1 MFILVII
8 LCFLFHVNYK
18 CFDCPHFVKHFIN
31 WLISSRARKGW
42 RRNNVF
48 LKSKLWFD
56 SLVELSWDTGSSF
69 FPRSIDGS
77 GLLLAE
83 LSISVPSTDM
93 NSSARLDTFSDAFS
107 KNFITFALG
116 LLINCINGAF
126 VYTYFKGQVFQRDP
140 RWWMDLL
147 SFPKDK
153 YVKMFTVKLRR
164 FDVHMCWISQSW
176 VLFLIYFATCCD
188 CNWFSD
194 LF

>member
-69 FPRSIDGS
+69 FPRSMDLVSYWLSWAFRFPAPIWTPAPVWTPS
-77 GLLLAE
+77 VMLSQRTSSLLLSAC
-83 LSISVPSTDM
+83 SSTA
-93 NSSARLDTFSDAFS
+93 STE
-107 KNFITFALG
+107 
-116 LLINCINGAF
+116 
-126 VYTYFKGQVFQRDP
+126 
-140 RWWMDLL
+140 LL
-147 SFPKDK
+147 STP
-153 YVKMFTVKLRR
+153 TLRAR
-164 FDVHMCWISQSW
+164 SSSETPGDGWTSCHFQKTNMWRC
-176 VLFLIYFATCCD
+176 LL
-188 CNWFSD
+188 
-194 LF
+194 